1 MAYNEQSLEKKSSVK
16 LITGRSKDSLI
27 HNFRLFKRTSVPNFP
42 ANLLRTGYP
51 KH

>member
-16 LITGRSKDSLI
+16 LITGSKDSLI
-27 HNFRLFKRTSVPNFP
+27 RNFRLFKRTSVPNFP